1 MAIKDASVKTSLT
14 SLVRTASLCYF
25 HWKRAETLL
34 DQYRKKATLY
44 DTDVVLIPL
53 GDDFRYDKPEEWDN
67 QYNNYQKLFSH
78 MNSHP
83 DWNVEV
89 KVEWL

>member
-1 MAIKDASVKTSLT
+1 M
-14 SLVRTASLCYF
+14 
-25 HWKRAETLL
+25 L

-67 QYNNYQKLFSH
+67 QYDNYMRLFEH
-78 MNSHP
+78 MNSQA

-89 KVEWL
+89 SWAKLSLCNWVINVNE